1 MNLSKVIVFAIFA
14 FGLGTASYA
23 QDECRGGAL
32 IDNFWENDVE
42 DCISADERQDNGW
55 GNGDQDAPGNSVDN
69 NNAEN
74 YQGSTAD
81 NPNGA
86 VGGGG
91 DGTEGNT
98 VTNSSGNTP
107 PGQNK

>member
-23 QDECRGGAL
+23 EECRGGAL
-32 IDNFWENDVE
+32 IDKYWENGAE
-42 DCISADERQDNGW
+42 DCISADREDNGW
-55 GNGDQDAPGNSVDN
+55 GNGDDEAPGGSLEN

-74 YQGSTAD
+74 HEGVVGS
-81 NPNGA
+81 
-86 VGGGG
+86 
-91 DGTEGNT
+91 DGTDGGE

-107 PGQNK
+107 PGRNK